1 MLVDTHC
8 HLYLLDER
16 AEEVLGRARAAGVV
30 HLVDVGIDLESSR
43 LAAANARRLE
53 DVSASA
59 GVHPHEAETLAPLTL
74 QALRELLAD
83 ERVVAVGE
91 TGLDYFRDHAP
102 RDVQRA
108 AFATQAR
115 LARELDKALVV
126 HCRDAFPDVMAI
138 LDGEGAP
145 DRVVLHC
152 FSGDAPMAE
161 RVVRAGYHVSFA
173 GTVTFKNAPALRE
186 ACAVVPLDRTVLE
199 TDSPFLSPHP
209 FRGRPNSPERVA
221 VTAETVAAVH
231 GVDVRQVAEAT
242 TATAARAF
250 RLPLERR
257 SRGPLRENRGA
268 RPDGSLSAQG
278 DPGAAPIHDRR
289 PGAPRGAG

>member
-145 DRVVLHC
+145 D
-152 FSGDAPMAE
+152 P
-161 RVVRAGYHVSFA
+161 
-173 GTVTFKNAPALRE
+173 
-186 ACAVVPLDRTVLE
+186 VVPLDRMVLE

-257 SRGPLRENRGA
+257 ARGPLRENR
-268 RPDGSLSAQG
+268 
-278 DPGAAPIHDRR
+278 
-289 PGAPRGAG
+289 